1 MSEEKAKIVKPENQK
16 YATIEEVA
24 IVMGIEINDA
34 TKPFLNKFV
43 KKAGVEG
50 AGQRKKELLAK
61 AEAYGLAVGEENGG
75 FDPEKENVDSL
86 KIRIIQ
92 HLLGE
97 ARFEELTEFASSYNL
112 VVDTDTGR
120 IFRQKAAVKKI
131 EDRNAGQTPGS
142 VGALSIAILQD
153 ERYADMTIAELVT
166 IFPTFAE
173 EQTGEPK
180 TTTQPALQWY
190 VNYCRKHDIAIIDRK
205 RPTKAKVEGAGSV
218 GAELTLDK
226 ALAAKGFAKKK
237 IAEAGAASEASEGE
251 LTLD

>member
-1 MSEEKAKIVKPENQK
+1 MSEEKVKAVKPENQK

-24 IVMGIEINDA
+24 QVMNIEINDQ
-34 TKPFLNKFV
+34 TRPFLNKFV

-50 AGQRKKELLAK
+50 AGQRKKELMAK
-61 AEAYGLAVGEENGG
+61 AGAYGLVIGEENGG

-97 ARFEELTEFASSYNL
+97 SRLEELHEFAGSYNL
-112 VVDTDTGR
+112 VVDEETGR

-142 VGALSIAILQD
+142 VGALSIALLQD
-153 ERYADMTIAELVT
+153 ERYADKTIAELVQ
-166 IFPTFAE
+166 IFPEYAE
-173 EQTGEPK
+173 EQVGEPK
-180 TTTQPALQWY
+180 NTTQPALQWY
-190 VNYCRKHDIAIIDRK
+190 VNYCRKHNIEIIDRK
-205 RPTKAKVEGAGSV
+205 RVVKAKTEGGSSV

-237 IAEAGAASEASEGE
+237 VAEAAEAADSGE
-251 LTLD
+251 LSLD